1 MKYGE
6 RSKLVYNKS
15 RLAENFH
22 LVDEYS
28 SLQRNQF
35 FSQQQRQHSGE
46 LFRHLRGVCVSPS
59 PQKLFSIKKNSS
71 LAMRTFCVDRLELR
85 TTETSF
91 VPFLGLFHVV
101 LFVSRGKKLMQLKF
115 HLELQ
120 FVDFCTLYAGGVVH
134 LFSLYIYI
142 LVLYIG
148 GGIIF

>member
-1 MKYGE
+1 VKYGE

-35 FSQQQRQHSGE
+35 FLNSNDSILENFLDTCGE
-46 LFRHLRGVCVSPS
+46 YALPLLHRSSFR
-59 PQKLFSIKKNSS
+59 FKNSS

-142 LVLYIG
+142 Y
-148 GGIIF
+148 

>member
-1 MKYGE
+1 
-6 RSKLVYNKS
+6 
-15 RLAENFH
+15 
-22 LVDEYS
+22 
-28 SLQRNQF
+28 
-35 FSQQQRQHSGE
+35 
-46 LFRHLRGVCVSPS
+46 
-59 PQKLFSIKKNSS
+59 
-71 LAMRTFCVDRLELR
+71 MRTLCVDRLELR

-142 LVLYIG
+142 LVLYIL
-148 GGIIF
+148 GGISFSSFFILRGTEMVMIRPGIFFSF